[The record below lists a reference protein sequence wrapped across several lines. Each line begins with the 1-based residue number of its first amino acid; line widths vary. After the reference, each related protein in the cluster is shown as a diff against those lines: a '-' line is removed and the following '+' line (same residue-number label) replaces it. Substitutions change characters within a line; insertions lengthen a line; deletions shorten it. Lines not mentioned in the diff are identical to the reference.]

1 METFLRYRCLNTKKK
16 EEMNRFGYGYRTRIR
31 YRAVGVEAPPAPAPP
46 PPPFGRKLKTK
57 EDLHFT
63 VGNTEFIK
71 AYGLLAIPLS
81 ILTNMLLGLIF

>member
-1 METFLRYRCLNTKKK
+1 MV
-16 EEMNRFGYGYRTRIR
+16 IA
-31 YRAVGVEAPPAPAPP
+31 RALDTGPWEWRPPPAPQL
-46 PPPFGRKLKTK
+46 FGRKLKTK
-57 EDLHFT
+57 GDLHVT

>member
-1 METFLRYRCLNTKKK
+1 MK
-16 EEMNRFGYGYRTRIR
+16 RFGYGYRTRIR
-31 YRAVGVEAPPAPAPP
+31 YRAVGVEPP
-46 PPPFGRKLKTK
+46 PPQLFGRKLKTK
-57 EDLHFT
+57 GDLHVT

>member
-1 METFLRYRCLNTKKK
+1 
-16 EEMNRFGYGYRTRIR
+16 MNRFGYGYRTRIR
-31 YRAVGVEAPPAPAPP
+31 YRAVGVEGPP
-46 PPPFGRKLKTK
+46 LKTK
-57 EDLHFT
+57 GHLHFT

>member
-1 METFLRYRCLNTKKK
+1 
-16 EEMNRFGYGYRTRIR
+16 MNRFGYGYRTRIR
-31 YRAVGVEAPPAPAPP
+31 YRAVGVEAPPPPP

-63 VGNTEFIK
+63 VANTEFIK

>member
-1 METFLRYRCLNTKKK
+1 MV
-16 EEMNRFGYGYRTRIR
+16 IA
-31 YRAVGVEAPPAPAPP
+31 RALDTGPWEWSPP
-46 PPPFGRKLKTK
+46 PPQLFGRKLKTK
-57 EDLHFT
+57 GDLHVT